1 MRSCQEILRDK
12 EKDYDSTSRIVEYV
26 KDDPWNDSESSNNC
40 VDTENFEGGELCLV
54 SRVTPI
60 VIDDTLF
67 LAIFLAF
74 IIEFIKVKVEWS
86 SSEDF
91 VENEWNVGPPHDD
104 SSSGKGHESWEQS
117 LSVVHNNSPWLSV
130 QISHVS

>member
-1 MRSCQEILRDK
+1 MLHFLFIPRSK
-12 EKDYDSTSRIVEYV
+12 EFPGNCEGKDEDSDSTRWPVEYV

-74 IIEFIKVKVEWS
+74 IIEFIKVKVE
-86 SSEDF
+86 
-91 VENEWNVGPPHDD
+91 
-104 SSSGKGHESWEQS
+104 
-117 LSVVHNNSPWLSV
+117 
-130 QISHVS
+130 